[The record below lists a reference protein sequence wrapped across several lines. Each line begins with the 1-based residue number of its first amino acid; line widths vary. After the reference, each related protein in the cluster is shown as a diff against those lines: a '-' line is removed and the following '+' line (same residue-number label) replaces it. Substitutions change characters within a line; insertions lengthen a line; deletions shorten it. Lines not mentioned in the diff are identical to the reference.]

1 MIFYFV
7 FYFEHGH
14 AYLVFTFHSVLMF
27 FLLVFV
33 FNLDFVVFTSFI
45 FVLYFFVFI
54 SVLSQVCLGS
64 RGRRK
69 D

>member
-1 MIFYFV
+1 MLIWF
-7 FYFEHGH
+7 
-14 AYLVFTFHSVLMF
+14 LPFHSVLIF

-33 FNLDFVVFTSFI
+33 FTLDFVVFTSFI
-45 FVLYFFVFI
+45 FVLCFVVFI
-54 SVLSQVCLGS
+54 SDSSQVCLGS